1 MIFDS
6 GLGHSAIFE
15 TNFNSWDQKLIQTC
29 VKKILRDI
37 QTFFKGINIL
47 KGIVHSFLFDCIYAF
62 DCFTC
67 NYWLNH
73 F

>member
-1 MIFDS
+1 MNRISFLNRGYAFK
-6 GLGHSAIFE
+6 GLLA
-15 TNFNSWDQKLIQTC
+15 
-29 VKKILRDI
+29 V
-37 QTFFKGINIL
+37 FKGINVL

>member
-1 MIFDS
+1 MSLFYITHVRSVRNGHYAF
-6 GLGHSAIFE
+6 GLC
-15 TNFNSWDQKLIQTC
+15 Q
-29 VKKILRDI
+29 KILRDI